1 MSKYGK
7 SGSVLHRRSWRWPSK
22 HWTRWPLEAENAKC
36 FSSLPKVDGWMDGWM
51 HCGCCSHKAVEES
64 LFRPKWTQVTSTNFL
79 FQLSIKQVTAMSPD
93 SLTNHILIV
102 AAVAWGANHRKR
114 LLDEG
119 WMTKTGFIIRLAWW
133 SARLMQDAEVDAFGF
148 ESCL

>member
-1 MSKYGK
+1 MSKIWK
-7 SGSVLHRRSWRWPSK
+7 KRLCFASEELMVTQQTLNSLTSWSR
-22 HWTRWPLEAENAKC
+22 EC
-36 FSSLPKVDGWMDGWM
+36 KVFFITDQSWWMDGWM
-51 HCGCCSHKAVEES
+51 HRGCCSHKAVEES

-133 SARLMQDAEVDAFGF
+133 SARLMQDAVVEALGF
-148 ESCL
+148 KSCL